1 MENTVKFE
9 HECARGRQV
18 SFLVIFVKFFVVVV
32 VVVVVM
38 SLSSGNE
45 KLSANNLDG
54 AQHSPIPL

>member
-32 VVVVVM
+32 VVM

>member
-1 MENTVKFE
+1 VENTVKFE

-32 VVVVVM
+32 VVM